1 MINHGISTGALFLL
15 VGMIYERR
23 HTRLIEDY
31 GGIARIVPWFATI
44 LMIVTLSSIGLP
56 GTNGFIGEFLIL
68 SGTFQAGLSS
78 VLQAAPAPGML
89 QQLIAALLF
98 AGLLIGILAVAYAL
112 FRDIEDPVIRLAVPA
127 VLAVVALVVLALYRT
142 ELYNG
147 LLAGVNSLRTWR
159 NYSLAMGFLATTG
172 VILGAIYMLSM
183 YRRVLFGP
191 VTQVKNQNIKDLTGR
206 EWAVLLPLV
215 AAIFVIGFYPKSMLD
230 KMSRSVDAFVER
242 YELPM
247 TARRSPETVPRLQQK
262 ALIENAGVEKAGRD
276 DVAAADVEAQAYEA
290 VRGALRATH

>member
-1 MINHGISTGALFLL
+1 
-15 VGMIYERR
+15 
-23 HTRLIEDY
+23 
-31 GGIARIVPWFATI
+31 
-44 LMIVTLSSIGLP
+44 
-56 GTNGFIGEFLIL
+56 
-68 SGTFQAGLSS
+68 
-78 VLQAAPAPGML
+78 
-89 QQLIAALLF
+89 
-98 AGLLIGILAVAYAL
+98 
-112 FRDIEDPVIRLAVPA
+112 
-127 VLAVVALVVLALYRT
+127 
-142 ELYNG
+142 
-147 LLAGVNSLRTWR
+147 
-159 NYSLAMGFLATTG
+159 MGFLATTG